1 MRTTIRDIQKRKD
14 DGVPIVMVTAYDA
27 MSARL
32 SEAAAIDFLLVGDSL
47 GFVVQGNDT
56 PIPVTLDHIIY
67 HSAIVM
73 RATQKAMVVGD
84 MPFMSYN
91 VSVEQALTN
100 VGRLVQETN
109 VGAVKMEGGEYLA
122 ETIRRVVE
130 VGVPVMGHIGLQP
143 QSVNKVGGMRVQGRD
158 LDTARRLL
166 RDAQAVQDAGA
177 FAIVLESVPA
187 PLAQMITER
196 LRIPTIGIGAGAHC
210 DGQVQVFHDLF
221 ALFEGFVPRHAKQ
234 YADVG
239 AVIRQGLEAYAQEV
253 RSRAFPAA
261 ENSFTMKDEVLTALR
276 ANGTEDGSG
285 H

>member
-1 MRTTIRDIQKRKD
+1 
-14 DGVPIVMVTAYDA
+14 
-27 MSARL
+27 
-32 SEAAAIDFLLVGDSL
+32 
-47 GFVVQGNDT
+47 
-56 PIPVTLDHIIY
+56 
-67 HSAIVM
+67 
-73 RATQKAMVVGD
+73 
-84 MPFMSYN
+84 
-91 VSVEQALTN
+91 
-100 VGRLVQETN
+100 
-109 VGAVKMEGGEYLA
+109 
-122 ETIRRVVE
+122 
-130 VGVPVMGHIGLQP
+130 
-143 QSVNKVGGMRVQGRD
+143 MRVQGRD

-187 PLAQMITER
+187 PLAQMITEQ

-239 AVIRQGLEAYAQEV
+239 TVIRQGLEAYAQEV